1 LNDVVV
7 KYYTVTSLKDTSK
20 EQTTQ
25 KAGK

>member
-7 KYYTVTSLKDTSK
+7 KYYTVASLKDTSK
-20 EQTTQ
+20 EQATQ